1 MSYINI
7 YSGGLIFMNELILH
21 KPNQLIEVIGNPL
34 SNLSL
39 VAYNYILH
47 KLQTQKEK
55 TNFIR
60 LSLSEFSTD
69 INRNS
74 CAYEDVYEV
83 LKNLLNVRIVSIDKR
98 GKSWGGFSLISAF
111 RKENDCVYI
120 EVPNLILDELLKQE
134 DLYYTTIKLLEEK
147 TFKCVYSIV
156 FYEIF
161 KKYEKVSL
169 PEYTIEVLR
178 QLTKTED
185 KYKVYA
191 DFKKRVIVPALKEIN
206 SFNPKYNYDYEE
218 IYLGRKVD
226 KIRFTKTEK
235 TKEADENTKQGKLL
249 PALSEKLL
257 KAIEKAKK
265 NRYIQEKYSQRAVDK
280 ALEQFGEE
288 LLIKGLN
295 ELYKYNKSI
304 SSFSKILNAK
314 IDDIKRAEE
323 VKKQGTNIRNV
334 TEELVKN
341 EITGSEKLQDKE
353 KSLNELIEM
362 ASAKLMTKNL
372 SADKK
377 INLCKELLKVKTE
390 EELKEFCD
398 KHDIL
403 LNLELF

>member
-1 MSYINI
+1 MEKFDIT
-7 YSGGLIFMNELILH
+7 LFKPNELIELE
-21 KPNQLIEVIGNPL
+21 IEIEGGYVTPVNRL
-34 SNLSL
+34 
-39 VAYNYILH
+39 AYNYIIHLLQKNKTQLITFKIADFFNDLNLGKNYDELIFYLDSLQKIRVVSKDKKG
-47 KLQTQKEK
+47 KL
-55 TNFIR
+55 
-60 LSLSEFSTD
+60 
-69 INRNS
+69 
-74 CAYEDVYEV
+74 
-83 LKNLLNVRIVSIDKR
+83 
-98 GKSWGGFSLISAF
+98 WGAFNLISYFKSNNNGTFDVEVPSIIFKALCNDDKE
-111 RKENDCVYI
+111 RKE
-120 EVPNLILDELLKQE
+120 LD
-134 DLYYTTIKLLEEK
+134 YTAIKLLEQK
-147 TFKCVYSIV
+147 SFKCSYTGI

-161 KKYEKVSL
+161 KKYDGKNVNL
-169 PEYTIEVLR
+169 PTYDLETLKKITGTL
-178 QLTKTED
+178 D
-185 KYKVYA
+185 KYKDYKDFNRYVLKKSLDELNNFSTKYVY
-191 DFKKRVIVPALKEIN
+191 
-206 SFNPKYNYDYEE
+206 SHTEE
-218 IYLGRKVD
+218 RLGRKVD
-226 KIRFTKTEK
+226 KIKFIKTEK
-235 TKEADENTKQGKLL
+235 TEENTNQPKLL
-249 PALSEKLL
+249 PNFSEKLL

-265 NRYIQEKYSQRAVDK
+265 NRFIQEKYSQRAVDK
-280 ALEQFGEE
+280 ALKQFGEE

-304 SSFSKILNAK
+304 SSFSRILNAK

>member
-1 MSYINI
+1 MDKIK
-7 YSGGLIFMNELILH
+7 GVILR
-21 KPNQLIEVIGNPL
+21 KPNEIIEVLNRPL
-34 SNLSL
+34 SSMGYK
-39 VAYNYILH
+39 AYNFILS
-47 KLQTQKEK
+47 KFQEKKSNQIIISTSEILRAIGATDSYEELYQYLDELQKTQVK
-55 TNFIR
+55 
-60 LSLSEFSTD
+60 
-69 INRNS
+69 
-74 CAYEDVYEV
+74 
-83 LKNLLNVRIVSIDKR
+83 SIDKR
-98 GKSWGGFSLISAF
+98 GKLWGGFVLLSAFKKIDKGIYLEIPSLIANRLF
-111 RKENDCVYI
+111 KDEN
-120 EVPNLILDELLKQE
+120 
-134 DLYYTTIKLLEEK
+134 LYYTTIKLLEEK
-147 TFKCVYSIV
+147 SFKSSYSLI

-161 KKYEKVSL
+161 KRYENVSI
-169 PEYTIEVLR
+169 PEYTLEDLR
-178 QLTKTED
+178 NMTKTET
-185 KYKVYA
+185 KYKIYYE
-191 DFKKRVIVPALKEIN
+191 FKRNVLNPALKEIN
-206 SFNPKYNYDYEE
+206 SFNQKYIYEFQE
-218 IYLGRKVD
+218 EYLGRKVY
-226 KIRFTKTEK
+226 KIKFKKIEK
-235 TKEADENTKQGKLL
+235 TKETEESTKQGKLL
-249 PALSEKLL
+249 PALPEKLL

-265 NRYIQEKYSQRAVDK
+265 NRFIQEKYSQRAVDK

-323 VKKQGTNIRNV
+323 VKKQGTNIHNV

>member
-1 MSYINI
+1 MSESIK
-7 YSGGLIFMNELILH
+7 ELVLH
-21 KPNQLIEVIGNPL
+21 KPNQLIEVIGSPI

-39 VAYNYILH
+39 VTYNYILH
-47 KLQTQKEK
+47 KLQKEK

-60 LSLSEFSTD
+60 LSLAELSTD
-69 INRNS
+69 IERNS
-74 CAYEDVYEV
+74 HAYEDVYEV
-83 LKNLLNVRIVSIDKR
+83 LKNLLEVKIVSIDKR

-120 EVPNLILDELLKQE
+120 EVPSLIINELLKQE
-134 DLYYTTIKLLEEK
+134 EMYYTTIKLLEEK

-161 KKYEKVSL
+161 KKYENVELPIYTVEELRSL
-169 PEYTIEVLR
+169 
-178 QLTKTED
+178 TETVE
-185 KYKVYA
+185 KYKPYY
-191 DFKKRVIVPALKEIN
+191 DFKKRVIAPALKEIN
-206 SFNPKYNYDYEE
+206 SFDIKYTYNYEE
-218 IYLGRKVD
+218 EYLGRKVD
-226 KIRFTKTEK
+226 KIKFIRTKKTE
-235 TKEADENTKQGKLL
+235 ENTKQEKLL

-295 ELYKYNKSI
+295 ELYKYQKSI
-304 SSFSKILNAK
+304 NSFSKILNAK

-334 TEELVKN
+334 TEEPVKN
-341 EITGSEKLQDKE
+341 EITGSDKLQSKE

-362 ASAKLMTKNL
+362 ASSKLMTKNL

-377 INLCKELLKVKTE
+377 INLCKELLKVKSE
-390 EELKEFCD
+390 NELKEFCD

>member
-1 MSYINI
+1 
-7 YSGGLIFMNELILH
+7 MNELILH

>member
-1 MSYINI
+1 MSESIK
-7 YSGGLIFMNELILH
+7 ELVLH
-21 KPNQLIEVIGNPL
+21 KPNQLIEVVGSPI

-39 VAYNYILH
+39 VTYNYILH
-47 KLQTQKEK
+47 KLQKEK

-60 LSLSEFSTD
+60 LSLAELSTD
-69 INRNS
+69 IERNS
-74 CAYEDVYEV
+74 HAYEDVYEV
-83 LKNLLNVRIVSIDKR
+83 LKNLLEVKIVSIDKR

-120 EVPNLILDELLKQE
+120 EVPSLIINELLKQE
-134 DLYYTTIKLLEEK
+134 EMYYTTIKLLEEK

-161 KKYEKVSL
+161 KKYENVELPIYTVEELRSL
-169 PEYTIEVLR
+169 
-178 QLTKTED
+178 TETVE
-185 KYKVYA
+185 KYKPYY
-191 DFKKRVIVPALKEIN
+191 DFKKRVIAPALKEIN
-206 SFNPKYNYDYEE
+206 SFDIKYTYNYEE
-218 IYLGRKVD
+218 EYLGRKVD
-226 KIRFTKTEK
+226 KIKFIRTKKTE
-235 TKEADENTKQGKLL
+235 ENTKQEKLL

-295 ELYKYNKSI
+295 ELYKYQKSI
-304 SSFSKILNAK
+304 NSFSKILNAK

-334 TEELVKN
+334 TEEPVKN
-341 EITGSEKLQDKE
+341 EITGSDKLQSKE

-362 ASAKLMTKNL
+362 ASGKLMTKNL

-377 INLCKELLKVKTE
+377 INLCKELLKVKNE
-390 EELKEFCD
+390 EELKIFCD

>member
-1 MSYINI
+1 
-7 YSGGLIFMNELILH
+7 MNELILH

-265 NRYIQEKYSQRAVDK
+265 NRYVQEKYSQRAVDK
-280 ALEQFGEE
+280 ALKQFGEE

-323 VKKQGTNIRNV
+323 VKKQGTNIHNV
-334 TEELVKN
+334 TEEAVKT
-341 EITGSEKLQDKE
+341 EIIRSENLENKK

-362 ASAKLMTKNL
+362 VSAQVMSKNF
-372 SADKK
+372 AAEKK
-377 INLCKELLKVKTE
+377 ITLCKELSKINSK
-390 EELKEFCD
+390 EELKNFCD

-403 LNLELF
+403 LNLKLF

>member
-1 MSYINI
+1 MDKVK
-7 YSGGLIFMNELILH
+7 GLIVYKPNELIEIVNR
-21 KPNQLIEVIGNPL
+21 PISAIGL
-34 SNLSL
+34 K
-39 VAYNYILH
+39 VYNAILQ
-47 KLQTQKEK
+47 KLQD
-55 TNFIR
+55 
-60 LSLSEFSTD
+60 LGTD
-69 INRNS
+69 RMTIPLNEIIIDNS
-74 CAYEDVYEV
+74 KNYEDIYSYLDELQKVQV
-83 LKNLLNVRIVSIDKR
+83 KSIDKR
-98 GKSWGGFSLISAF
+98 GKSWGSFVLLSEYKKTDKGIFVA
-111 RKENDCVYI
+111 
-120 EVPNLILDELLKQE
+120 VPPSIHNALCGKDKKQE
-134 DLYYTTIKLLEEK
+134 DLYYTAIKLLEEK
-147 TFKCVYSIV
+147 SFKCSYSLI

-161 KKYEKVSL
+161 KRYEKVSI
-169 PEYTIEVLR
+169 PVYTIEDLR
-178 QLTKTED
+178 QMTKTEN
-185 KYKVYA
+185 KYKVYYE
-191 DFKKRVIVPALKEIN
+191 FKRRVLNPALKEIN
-206 SFNPKYNYDYEE
+206 SFNPKYTYDYEE
-218 IYLGRKVD
+218 VYIGRKVD

-265 NRYIQEKYSQRAVDK
+265 NRYVQEKYSQRAVDK
-280 ALEQFGEE
+280 ALKQFGEE

-323 VKKQGTNIRNV
+323 VKKQGTNIHNV
-334 TEELVKN
+334 TEETVKT
-341 EITGSEKLQDKE
+341 EIIRSENLENKK
-353 KSLNELIEM
+353 KSLDELIKM
-362 ASAKLMTKNL
+362 TSAKLMTKDL

>member
-1 MSYINI
+1 
-7 YSGGLIFMNELILH
+7 MNELILH

-265 NRYIQEKYSQRAVDK
+265 NRFIQAKYSQRAVDK

-323 VKKQGTNIRNV
+323 VKKQGTNIHNV
-334 TEELVKN
+334 TEEAVKT
-341 EITGSEKLQDKE
+341 EIIRSENLENKK

-362 ASAKLMTKNL
+362 VSAQVMSKNF
-372 SADKK
+372 AAEKK
-377 INLCKELLKVKTE
+377 ITLCKELSKINSK
-390 EELKEFCD
+390 EELKNFCD

-403 LNLELF
+403 LNLKLF

>member
-1 MSYINI
+1 
-7 YSGGLIFMNELILH
+7 MNEIVLH

-39 VAYNYILH
+39 VTYNYILH

-60 LSLSEFSTD
+60 LSLSEISTD
-69 INRNS
+69 IDRNS
-74 CAYEDVYEV
+74 HANEDVYEV

-111 RKENDCVYI
+111 KKENDYVYV

-169 PEYTIEVLR
+169 PEYTLEVLR

-206 SFNPKYNYDYEE
+206 SFNPKYTYNYEE
-218 IYLGRKVD
+218 VYLGRKVD
-226 KIRFTKTEK
+226 KIRFTRTEK
-235 TKEADENTKQGKLL
+235 PKEAEENTKQDKLL
-249 PALSEKLL
+249 PALSDKLL

>member
-1 MSYINI
+1 
-7 YSGGLIFMNELILH
+7 MNEIVLH

-39 VAYNYILH
+39 VTYNYILH

-60 LSLSEFSTD
+60 LSLSEISDD
-69 INRNS
+69 IDRNS
-74 CAYEDVYEV
+74 HANEDVYEV

-111 RKENDCVYI
+111 KKENDYVYV

-161 KKYEKVSL
+161 KKYEKVYL
-169 PEYTIEVLR
+169 PEYTLEVLR

-206 SFNPKYNYDYEE
+206 SFNPKYTYYYEE
-218 IYLGRKVD
+218 VYLGRKVD
-226 KIRFTKTEK
+226 KIRFTRTEK
-235 TKEADENTKQGKLL
+235 PKEAEENTKQDKLL
-249 PALSEKLL
+249 PALSDKLL

-304 SSFSKILNAK
+304 NSFSKILNAK

-334 TEELVKN
+334 TEEAVKT

-377 INLCKELLKVKTE
+377 INLCKEILKVKSK